1 MSLKMSLI
9 QGVKEQNKFNNEQSH
24 LKEKYH
30 IKDGN
35 VVIVEKNNMIKFL
48 IRYAITLFR
57 FLFRIAIIVLATS
70 GLLAFI
76 YPSSRI
82 ALWNIIIQIKNQLLS
97 FI

>member
-1 MSLKMSLI
+1 MSLRPSLI
-9 QGVKEQNKFNNEQSH
+9 QGVKKQNEFNNEQEQ

-30 IKDGN
+30 IEDSG

-48 IRYAITLFR
+48 VRYVITLLQ

-70 GLLAFI
+70 GLLAYI
-76 YPSSRI
+76 YPSTRI
-82 ALWNIIIQIKNQLLS
+82 ALWHIIIDIQKQLLS

>member
-1 MSLKMSLI
+1 MSLKPSLI
-9 QGVKEQNKFNNEQSH
+9 QGVKEQNKFHNEQEH

-30 IKDGN
+30 IEDSD

-48 IRYAITLFR
+48 VRYVIILLQ

-76 YPSSRI
+76 YPSTRI
-82 ALWNIIIQIKNQLLS
+82 ALWNIIIDIQKQLLS